1 MDSDPARKLGLVG
14 ATSIGV
20 GAIVGGGILALAGT
34 CFAATGPS
42 AALVFLANGVI
53 AYLTAMSFAE
63 LATSFPRSGGTYVF
77 AKTVLSVEAAFLV
90 GWVVWFA
97 SISAAALYAIGFAQF
112 FFDLLLHLG
121 WFGEAG
127 PLGRYWTFKLFALAA
142 VLVYTLR
149 LSRQSGAGAA
159 VFENVLKVGFFGVI
173 IVMGSWAALTGE
185 SRPVDEAFAP
195 FFADGARGFFAA
207 MGYTFIALQGFDLI
221 SAASGE
227 IRRPRRNIPLAMF
240 LSLAIA
246 LAVYVPLMLLVPI
259 VGVPSGETLVD
270 FCRARPEAIIPAA
283 AEQFMGRAGFWL
295 VMTAGILA
303 MLSALGANLFA
314 ASRIALAMASDR
326 TMPRFLSRH
335 HHPESKTPY
344 LAIATTA
351 LLAVVV
357 VLVLPDVA
365 TAGAAAGLIFL
376 LCFTLVHGIAI
387 LARRRAQRADT
398 FRTPLF
404 PVVPILGIAACFP
417 LAMFQGVV
425 VPRAGVLTALWMMA
439 GGFVFMALFAR
450 PARVVDARAAAIN
463 PELTRLRGRSPL
475 VLVPVANPQRAPA
488 LVRVADALSPPEIG
502 RVLLLT
508 VALARK
514 RDITPEECRS
524 ALERSQSV
532 LSEALAAAVRFGRFP
547 EALTTLGET
556 PWREIGRV
564 ARAHRCEA
572 VLLGFSELGDEDL
585 TPPVDQLIRTAACDV
600 VVLRA
605 PGDWDPRSVRRVLVP
620 VAGARLHDRLRA
632 RLLGSLLRTGLRE
645 VTYLRVVPPQM
656 PPAARKRAER
666 VLAEI
671 VEDEAGEIGTGRVV
685 VAEDVADALVEAIEE
700 HDLVIIGTQRVSRK
714 QKAVGRLTLALA
726 RRTTTPMLLI
736 SQRE

>member
-1 MDSDPARKLGLVG
+1 MDSDPARKIGLVG

-42 AALVFLANGVI
+42 AALVFLANGLI

-63 LATSFPRSGGTYVF
+63 LATGFPRSGGTYVF

-97 SISAAALYAIGFAQF
+97 SITAAALYAIGFAQF
-112 FFDLLLHLG
+112 FFDLLRHLG
-121 WFGEAG
+121 WFGAAG

-149 LSRQSGAGAA
+149 LSRQSGAGGA
-159 VFENVLKVGFFGVI
+159 VIENILKVLFFGAI
-173 IVMGSWAALTGE
+173 IIAGLWAVLTGTP
-185 SRPVDEAFAP
+185 RPVDEAFTP
-195 FFADGARGFFAA
+195 FFAEGAEGFFAA
-207 MGYTFIALQGFDLI
+207 MGYTFIAMQGFDLI

-246 LAVYVPLMLLVPI
+246 LAIYVPLMLLVPL
-259 VGVPSGETLVD
+259 VGVPPGETLID
-270 FCRARPEAIIPAA
+270 LCRADPEGIIPTAV
-283 AEQFMGRAGFWL
+283 EQFTGRAGFWL
-295 VMTAGILA
+295 VMIAGILA

-314 ASRIALAMASDR
+314 ASRIAVAMATDR

-335 HHPESKTPY
+335 HPESKTPY
-344 LAIATTA
+344 VAVAATS
-351 LLAVVV
+351 LLAVIV

-387 LARRRAQRADT
+387 LARRRALRTDT

-404 PVVPILGIAACFP
+404 PLVPVLGIAACFP

-450 PARVVDARAAAIN
+450 PARVVDARAAAVD

-514 RDITPEECRS
+514 REITPEECRS

-547 EALTTLGET
+547 EALTTLGES

-585 TPPVDQLIRTAACDV
+585 TPPVDQFIRTAACDV

-605 PGDWDPRSVRRVLVP
+605 PGDWDPRTVRRVVVP

-632 RLLGSLLRTGLRE
+632 RLLGSLLRTGLQQ

-656 PPAARKRAER
+656 PPAARNRARR
-666 VLAEI
+666 VLTEI
-671 VEDEAGEIGTGRVV
+671 VEDEAGEIGTGRIV
-685 VAEDVADALVEAIEE
+685 VAEDVADALVDAIAE
-700 HDLVIIGTQRVSRK
+700 HDLVIIGTQRVSRRE
-714 QKAVGRLTLALA
+714 KAVGRLTLALA